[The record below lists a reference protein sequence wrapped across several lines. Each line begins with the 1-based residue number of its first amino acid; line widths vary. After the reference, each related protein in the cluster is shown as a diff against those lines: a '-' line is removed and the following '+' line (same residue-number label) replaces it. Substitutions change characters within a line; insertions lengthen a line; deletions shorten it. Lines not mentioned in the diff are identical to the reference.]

1 MQAPCSPSWT
11 RGSVP
16 SRRASDVNS
25 SMRVSDAERAAVS
38 DRLAKHYG
46 EGRLD
51 QAEFDER
58 MEKAMTAKTQSD
70 FSGLFADLPGSEAAE
85 PALRQRRRHPQR
97 FLFLVL
103 VVVLAAA
110 VGHVLVQSVIPLLL
124 IGFVAFL
131 WLRRGPRQP
140 RRG

>member
-1 MQAPCSPSWT
+1 MQAPSGPSWM
-11 RGSVP
+11 RESVP
-16 SRRASDVNS
+16 SRRASVVNPG
-25 SMRVSDAERAAVS
+25 MRVSDAERAAVT

-70 FSGLFADLPGSEAAE
+70 FSGLFADLPGSEAAG
-85 PALRQRRRHPQR
+85 PAPRPRRRHPQR

-103 VVVLAAA
+103 AVVLAAA

-124 IGFVAFL
+124 IGLVGFF